1 MEIKRVL
8 IPRASEG
15 ETLVRKLGHAVL
27 LQWENLPPAT
37 RKLLGEQASLIELLG
52 AAERDTDEVT
62 LALSEPR
69 TWRNFQTVS

>member
-27 LQWENLPPAT
+27 LQWENLSPET
-37 RKLLGEQASLIELLG
+37 RKILGEQASLVQLLG
-52 AAERDTDEVT
+52 AAERDFDEVT
-62 LALSEPR
+62 AALSEPR
-69 TWRNFQTVS
+69 SWPNLRAVN

>member
-27 LQWENLPPAT
+27 LQWENLSPETRRILGQQAT
-37 RKLLGEQASLIELLG
+37 LVELLG
-52 AAERDTDEVT
+52 AAERDADEVT
-62 LALSEPR
+62 LALAETRSWHNALP
-69 TWRNFQTVS
+69 FS